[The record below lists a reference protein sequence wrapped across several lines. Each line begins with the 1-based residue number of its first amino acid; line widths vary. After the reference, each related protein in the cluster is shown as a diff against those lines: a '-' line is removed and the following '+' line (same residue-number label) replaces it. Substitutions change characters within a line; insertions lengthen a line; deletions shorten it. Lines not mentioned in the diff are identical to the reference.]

1 MSILN
6 VNNINPVGSGRTITV
21 NNDVDGAA
29 VVDITGSLNVA
40 AGDNGYFNVVSN
52 KLYHNNNNV
61 TLPTTAAR
69 DIAVFARNSSC
80 TIIIATDSGSKS
92 AIRFADENSNNIGQ
106 IQYDHSVDD
115 MQFNVNG
122 SERMRILSTGG
133 ITFNGDTAT
142 TNALDDYEEGTWTPT
157 YTGQTT
163 AGSYTSTNDSWY
175 TKIGNMVTAY
185 AELQN
190 ITDVSLGSGQLNI
203 GGLPFANG
211 GSNALGSVLFNSFN
225 LDDFAVNI
233 TAWVGDG
240 ESVVKFFETRDNT
253 FTSGVNVTDRTVDSA
268 DVYLQVTYK
277 VN

>member
-40 AGDNGYFNVVSN
+40 AGNDGGYFNVISN
-52 KLYHNNNNV
+52 KLYLNNDNV
-61 TLPTTAAR
+61 TLPTLGSR
-69 DIAVFARNSSC
+69 DTAVFARNTNS
-80 TIIIATDSGSKS
+80 TIVIATDSGFKS

-142 TNALDDYEEGTWTPT
+142 TNALDDYEEGTFTPAI
-157 YTGQTT
+157 TG
-163 AGSYTSTNDSWY
+163 GITSPSISNVY
-175 TKIGNMVTAY
+175 GYYIKIGTLVMCS
-185 AELQN
+185 
-190 ITDVSLGSGQLNI
+190 ID
-203 GGLPFANG
+203 FRMNG
-211 GSNALGSVLFNSFN
+211 TQTGNSNRFEVGNFPFNSSSETSIYGSATISFN
-225 LDDFAVNI
+225 NI
-233 TAWVGDG
+233 LTGFTELRAGHFNNGSDVQFYNGTSLING
-240 ESVVKFFETRDNT
+240 N
-253 FTSGVNVTDRTVDSA
+253 TSGVNFSNGNRLIMQV
-268 DVYLQVTYK
+268 VYKST
-277 VN
+277 